1 MKRSLLFL
9 VLFSCA
15 LMSNTLQAQN
25 CVPTGANHPSEGT
38 YTQDVWTAYV
48 YDRSLWTGAK
58 NYEGYYQH
66 TATTGTLGLDF
77 NTEDYWNKAK
87 NPSHQTH
94 QNAAYKG
101 CSMDDDYFN
110 VDYRRKGFPRG
121 YYEITITHDDWN
133 ASVSLNGTEIYSSF
147 VSANQRLI
155 ANTHYLDQDTEL
167 QVEWAESVRNSN
179 VSIQFNRISIGFG
192 QDEWLAAVFS
202 DDSFTNY
209 AGQFSQSGLD
219 FTSPWSSTQT
229 PSDAPGYTGA
239 SISNNTSYIYRRRG
253 FDCGFYSIDV
263 TEYDD
268 DTEIIID
275 GQSVWS
281 KTGYNLN
288 GETGVWTGVL
298 GADTEMEVKVRNNG
312 SGPTSIGLQFN
323 RLDQA
328 PAGTVVWTGKLNNR
342 ANDAA
347 NWCPALPGPND
358 QVYIPKQSLTP
369 NNLKLNVDAE
379 IGSLYIADSAVV
391 DLQDHQ
397 LMLNGDFEL
406 QGALVN
412 NQIGFLGFAGN
423 QASIKGKAFE
433 VDQLQISGQNVNI
446 ATYQNL
452 RVRQWVRLTAG
463 SLNTNDKL
471 TLSCAFVNGG
481 TELGQ
486 IDEIPNGSTI
496 NGEVL
501 VEQCIPARRGFRLVT
516 SQVTTSTSIHDNWQE
531 GALQWDHNP
540 HPSNGNRPGYGTHI
554 TGTTSDQTNGFDLTA
569 SGNPSMFEFNNASQT
584 WSPIANT
591 DATNLTAGQPWRLM
605 VRGDRS
611 TDITSNAAAPTNT
624 ILRAQGDLVQGDIDM
639 ATNFNATAGAF
650 NLVGNPYAAAVDL
663 RELMRNSKHISKLQ
677 VYMWDVTEG
686 GLPIV
691 GQPGGRGAFVT
702 IDLENPIE
710 SIVGSLLRKQYIQPG
725 QAVFMVARGSGT
737 PELIFKESYKEVE
750 APIADVFRAPTEAFM
765 DIQLFDQNSLLNGG
779 STLDALRLK
788 WKDTYTSL
796 AGEEDA
802 AKMGNLDENLA
813 VVNNQNYL
821 SIDRRAFPQQEE
833 VLPLFINQYRHN
845 DYVLRFNNKNSFEH
859 EVYLIDYYLNTE
871 TPIQGDAFT
880 HAFQV
885 DPDVEASTDPMRFA
899 LKFKPQGKLNTDTLQ
914 EETWSIYPNPLRG
927 NQLQIQLPQQ
937 ATGTRVQIQ
946 ISDMLGKVVWSET
959 QTPQQKSLSLESLSL
974 KAGMYLVSMQT
985 AEGQYQTQ
993 KLVVE

>member
-9 VLFSCA
+9 VLISCV
-15 LMSNTLQAQN
+15 LMSNNLQAQS
-25 CVPTGANHPSEGT
+25 CVPTGSNHPSEGT

-48 YDRSLWTGAK
+48 YDGSI
-58 NYEGYYQH
+58 NYAGYYEHSQG
-66 TATTGTLGLDF
+66 TGMFAQGF
-77 NTEDYWNKAK
+77 NSEDYWNKAK
-87 NPSHQTH
+87 NPKHH
-94 QNAAYKG
+94 NAAYVG
-101 CSMDDDYFN
+101 CGVGNNDFL
-110 VDYRRKGFPRG
+110 VDYRRKGFVPG
-121 YYEITITHDDWN
+121 YYELKFSHIDWN
-133 ASVSLNGTEIYSSF
+133 AEIYLDGVRIYDSYGPAQNKKLTQQYFLDGNSEISF
-147 VSANQRLI
+147 VWYDILFDSRASL
-155 ANTHYLDQDTEL
+155 EL
-167 QVEWAESVRNSN
+167 NLVTPV
-179 VSIQFNRISIGFG
+179 FG
-192 QDEWLAAVFS
+192 QDEWITAVFS

-229 PSDAPGYTGA
+229 PSDAPGYTGT

-263 TEYDD
+263 SEYDD

-328 PAGTVVWTGKLNNR
+328 PAGTVVWTGKQNNR
-342 ANDAA
+342 ANNAA

-369 NNLKLNVDAE
+369 YNLKLNVDAE
-379 IGSLYIADSAVV
+379 IGSLYIADSAIV
-391 DLQDHQ
+391 DLQDHK
-397 LMLNGDFEL
+397 LTLNGDFEL
-406 QGALVN
+406 QGTLVN

-446 ATYQNL
+446 ATYQNIS
-452 RVRQWVRLTAG
+452 VRQWVRLTAG

-486 IDEIPNGSTI
+486 IDEIPNGSAI

-501 VEQCIPARRGFRLVT
+501 VEQCMPARRGFRLVT

-531 GALQWDHNP
+531 GANAWNNDPN
-540 HPSNGNRPGYGTHI
+540 PGYGTHI

-569 SGNPSMFEFNNASQT
+569 SGNPSMFQFNNASQT

-650 NLVGNPYAAAVDL
+650 NLVGNPYAAAIDL
-663 RELMRNSKHISKLQ
+663 RQLMLNSKHISKLQ

-686 GLPIV
+686 GIPIV

-702 IDLENPIE
+702 IDLENPIG
-710 SIVGSLLRKQYIQPG
+710 SIVGSLLGKQYIQPG
-725 QAVFMVARGSGT
+725 QAVFMVARGTGT

-750 APIADVFRAPTEAFM
+750 APKADVFRAPTAAFM

-802 AKMGNLDENLA
+802 PKMGNLDENLA

-833 VLPLFINQYRHN
+833 ILPLFINQYRHK

-871 TPIQGDAFT
+871 TPVQGDVFT

-899 LKFKPQGKLNTDTLQ
+899 LKFTPQGKLNNDTLQ
-914 EETWSIYPNPLRG
+914 DKKWNMYPNPLRG
-927 NQLQIQLPQQ
+927 DQLQIQLPQQ
-937 ATGTRVQIQ
+937 ATGKQVQIQ
-946 ISDMLGKVVWSET
+946 ISDMLGKVVWSNT
-959 QTPQQKSLSLESLSL
+959 QNVEQQNLAIESLSL
-974 KAGMYLVSMQT
+974 KAGMYLVSLQT
-985 AEGQYQTQ
+985 TQGQYHTQ
-993 KLVVE
+993 KLIVE

>member
-9 VLFSCA
+9 VLISCA
-15 LMSNTLQAQN
+15 LMSNALQAQN
-25 CVPTGANHPSEGT
+25 CVPTGAGHPTQGS
-38 YTQDVWTAYV
+38 YTQDVWTAFV
-48 YDRSLWTGAK
+48 YDGSS
-58 NYEGYYQH
+58 NYAGYYEHSQG
-66 TATTGTLGLDF
+66 TGMFAQGF
-77 NTEDYWNKAK
+77 NSEDYWNKAK
-87 NPSHQTH
+87 NPKH
-94 QNAAYKG
+94 QNAAYVG
-101 CSMDDDYFN
+101 CSVGNNYFL
-110 VDYRRKGFPRG
+110 VDYRRKGFVPG
-121 YYEITITHDDWN
+121 YYELNFSHIDWN
-133 ASVSLNGTEIYSSF
+133 AEIYLDGVRIYDSNGPAQNKKLTQQYFLDKNSEISF
-147 VSANQRLI
+147 IWYDILWDSKASL
-155 ANTHYLDQDTEL
+155 EL
-167 QVEWAESVRNSN
+167 NLVTPV
-179 VSIQFNRISIGFG
+179 FG
-192 QDEWLAAVFS
+192 QNEWLTAVFS

-229 PSDAPGYTGA
+229 PSNAPGYTGDA
-239 SISNNTSYIYRRRG
+239 VSKNTSYIYRRRG

-312 SGPTSIGLQFN
+312 RGSTSIGLQFN

-328 PAGTVVWTGKLNNR
+328 PPGTVVWTGKQNNR
-342 ANDAA
+342 ANNAA

-379 IGSLYIADSAVV
+379 IGSLFIADSAVV

-406 QGALVN
+406 QGTLVN

-486 IDEIPNGSTI
+486 IDEIPNGSAI

-501 VEQCIPARRGFRLVT
+501 VEQCMPVKRGFRLVT
-516 SQVTTSTSIHDNWQE
+516 SQVTTNTSIHDNWQE
-531 GALQWDHNP
+531 GANAWNNDPN
-540 HPSNGNRPGYGTHI
+540 PGYGTHI

-639 ATNFNATAGAF
+639 ATNFNATKGAF

-663 RELMRNSKHISKLQ
+663 RKLMLNSKHIAKSQ
-677 VYMWDVTEG
+677 VYMWDVTKG
-686 GLPIV
+686 GIPIV

-702 IDLENPIE
+702 IDLEIPIG
-710 SIVGSLLRKQYIQPG
+710 SAVGSVLAGKQYIQPG

-750 APIADVFRAPTEAFM
+750 APIADVFRAPTAAFM

-833 VLPLFINQYRHN
+833 ILPLFINQYRHK

-871 TPIQGDAFT
+871 TPIQGDVFT
-880 HAFQV
+880 YAFQV

-899 LKFKPQGKLNTDTLQ
+899 LKFKPQGKLNSDTLQ
-914 EETWSIYPNPLRG
+914 DETWSMYPNPLRG

-937 ATGTRVQIQ
+937 ATGTQVQIQ

-959 QTPQQKSLSLESLSL
+959 QTPQQKSLSLESLAL

>member
-9 VLFSCA
+9 VLISCA
-15 LMSNTLQAQN
+15 LMSNALQAQN

-48 YDRSLWTGAK
+48 YDGSI
-58 NYEGYYQH
+58 NYAGYYEHSQG
-66 TATTGTLGLDF
+66 TGMFAQGF
-77 NTEDYWNKAK
+77 NSEDYWNKAK
-87 NPSHQTH
+87 NPKHH
-94 QNAAYKG
+94 NAAYVG
-101 CSMDDDYFN
+101 CGVGNNDFL
-110 VDYRRKGFPRG
+110 VDYRRKGFVPG
-121 YYEITITHDDWN
+121 YYELKFSHIDWN
-133 ASVSLNGTEIYSSF
+133 AEIYLDGVRIYDSYGPAQNKKLTQQYFLDGNSEISF
-147 VSANQRLI
+147 VWYDILFDSRASL
-155 ANTHYLDQDTEL
+155 EL
-167 QVEWAESVRNSN
+167 NLVTPV
-179 VSIQFNRISIGFG
+179 FG
-192 QDEWLAAVFS
+192 QDEWITAVFS

-229 PSDAPGYTGA
+229 PSDAPGYTGT

-263 TEYDD
+263 SEYDD

-328 PAGTVVWTGKLNNR
+328 PAGTVVWTGKQNNR
-342 ANDAA
+342 ANNAA

-369 NNLKLNVDAE
+369 YNLKLNVDAE
-379 IGSLYIADSAVV
+379 IGSLYIADSAIV

-397 LMLNGDFEL
+397 LTLNGDFEL
-406 QGALVN
+406 QGTLVN

-446 ATYQNL
+446 ATYQNIS
-452 RVRQWVRLTAG
+452 VRQWVRLTAG

-486 IDEIPNGSTI
+486 IDEIPNGSAI

-501 VEQCIPARRGFRLVT
+501 VEQCMPARRGFRLVT

-531 GALQWDHNP
+531 GANAWNNDPN
-540 HPSNGNRPGYGTHI
+540 PGYGTHI

-569 SGNPSMFEFNNASQT
+569 SGNPSMFQFNNASQT

-650 NLVGNPYAAAVDL
+650 NLVGNPYAAAIDL
-663 RELMRNSKHISKLQ
+663 RQLMLNSKHISKLQ

-702 IDLENPIE
+702 IDLENPIG
-710 SIVGSLLRKQYIQPG
+710 SIVGSLLGKQYIQPG
-725 QAVFMVARGSGT
+725 QAVFMVARGTGT

-750 APIADVFRAPTEAFM
+750 APKADVFRAPTAAFM

-802 AKMGNLDENLA
+802 PKMGNLDENLA

-833 VLPLFINQYRHN
+833 ILPLFINQYRHK

-871 TPIQGDAFT
+871 TPVQGDVFT

-899 LKFKPQGKLNTDTLQ
+899 LKFTPQGKLNTDTLQ
-914 EETWSIYPNPLRG
+914 DKKWSMYPNPLRG
-927 NQLQIQLPQQ
+927 DQLQIQLSQQ
-937 ATGTRVQIQ
+937 ATGKQVQIR
-946 ISDMLGKVVWSET
+946 ISDMLGKVVWSNTQKVEHQKLALET
-959 QTPQQKSLSLESLSL
+959 LSL
-974 KAGMYLVSMQT
+974 KAGMYLVSLQT
-985 AEGQYQTQ
+985 TEGQYHTQ
-993 KLVVE
+993 KLIVE

>member
-1 MKRSLLFL
+1 
-9 VLFSCA
+9 
-15 LMSNTLQAQN
+15 MSNNLQAQS
-25 CVPTGANHPSEGT
+25 CVPTGSNHPSEGT

-48 YDRSLWTGAK
+48 YDGSI
-58 NYEGYYQH
+58 NYAGYYEHSQG
-66 TATTGTLGLDF
+66 TGMFAQGF
-77 NTEDYWNKAK
+77 NSEDYWNKAK
-87 NPSHQTH
+87 NPKHH
-94 QNAAYKG
+94 NAAYVG
-101 CSMDDDYFN
+101 CGVGNNDFL
-110 VDYRRKGFPRG
+110 VDYRRKGFVPG
-121 YYEITITHDDWN
+121 YYELKFSHIDWN
-133 ASVSLNGTEIYSSF
+133 AEIYLDGVRIYDSYGPAQNKKLTQQYFLDGNSEISF
-147 VSANQRLI
+147 VWYDILFDSRASL
-155 ANTHYLDQDTEL
+155 EL
-167 QVEWAESVRNSN
+167 NLVTPV
-179 VSIQFNRISIGFG
+179 FG
-192 QDEWLAAVFS
+192 QDEWITAVFS

-229 PSDAPGYTGA
+229 PSDAPGYTGT

-263 TEYDD
+263 SEYDD

-328 PAGTVVWTGKLNNR
+328 PAGTVVWTGKQNNR
-342 ANDAA
+342 ANNAA

-369 NNLKLNVDAE
+369 YNLKLNVDAE
-379 IGSLYIADSAVV
+379 IGSLYIADSAIV
-391 DLQDHQ
+391 DLQDHK
-397 LMLNGDFEL
+397 LTLNGDFEL
-406 QGALVN
+406 QGTLVN

-446 ATYQNL
+446 ATYQNIS
-452 RVRQWVRLTAG
+452 VRQWVRLTAG

-486 IDEIPNGSTI
+486 IDEIPNGSAI

-501 VEQCIPARRGFRLVT
+501 VEQCMPARRGFRLVT

-531 GALQWDHNP
+531 GANAWNNDPN
-540 HPSNGNRPGYGTHI
+540 PGYGTHI

-569 SGNPSMFEFNNASQT
+569 SGNPSMFQFNNASQT

-650 NLVGNPYAAAVDL
+650 NLVGNPYAAAIDL
-663 RELMRNSKHISKLQ
+663 RQLMLNSKHISKLQ

-686 GLPIV
+686 GIPIV

-702 IDLENPIE
+702 IDLENPIG
-710 SIVGSLLRKQYIQPG
+710 SIVGSLLGKQYIQPG
-725 QAVFMVARGSGT
+725 QAVFMVARGTGT

-750 APIADVFRAPTEAFM
+750 APKADVFRAPTAAFM

-802 AKMGNLDENLA
+802 PKMGNLDENLA

-833 VLPLFINQYRHN
+833 ILPLFINQYRHK

-871 TPIQGDAFT
+871 TPVQGDVFT

-899 LKFKPQGKLNTDTLQ
+899 LKFTPQGKLNNDTLQ
-914 EETWSIYPNPLRG
+914 DKKWNMYPNPLRG
-927 NQLQIQLPQQ
+927 DQLQIQLPQQ
-937 ATGTRVQIQ
+937 ATGKQVQIQ
-946 ISDMLGKVVWSET
+946 ISDMLGKVVWSNT
-959 QTPQQKSLSLESLSL
+959 QNVEQQNLAIESLSL
-974 KAGMYLVSMQT
+974 KAGMYLVSLQT
-985 AEGQYQTQ
+985 TQGQYHTQ
-993 KLVVE
+993 KLIVE